1 MAASQLTFQK
11 TNINDVGIDD
21 RGWKNRPYDTI
32 CRLQVEIER
41 LHHAKKRGKDLLE
54 AWAEEDRIVFMQ
66 MLSDCHKY
74 AMAMNAKSQP
84 FPFYYSHNI
93 KE

>member
-32 CRLQVEIER
+32 CGLQVEIER

-54 AWAEEDRIVFMQ
+54 AWAE
-66 MLSDCHKY
+66 
-74 AMAMNAKSQP
+74 
-84 FPFYYSHNI
+84 
-93 KE
+93 